1 MTSKLVVTFALLLCA
16 TASSAFGAAV
26 PAPEID
32 GNTAVS
38 AVTLIAGGLM
48 VIRGRKR

>member
-1 MTSKLVVTFALLLCA
+1 MKILGYALSLLA
-16 TASSAFGAAV
+16 LTVPAFGAV

-38 AVTLIAGGLM
+38 AVALVAGGLL
-48 VIRGRKR
+48 VLRSRRK

>member
-1 MTSKLVVTFALLLCA
+1 MKYAGSLLILLAL
-16 TASSAFGAAV
+16 SAPAFAAV

-38 AVTLIAGGLM
+38 AVALVAGGLL
-48 VIRGRKR
+48 VLRSRRK